1 MTSVSSISIGA
12 RMAGGAGAAARH
24 GMNEAIA
31 RLSTGKRGMYG
42 GDASGMTTAYD
53 LKAKGMSYGAAAR
66 NIESGISV
74 AQTMESALLEIANL
88 AVRLREL
95 AIQADNEAI
104 LSDNDEAALNKEA
117 EAICDT
123 IDAIV
128 TQTKFNGVAILS
140 SADVT
145 LAIGCADADATTTN
159 VKVSGM
165 TSVSGVSSA
174 AGAETTADTT
184 IGEVGTNLGL
194 VAASM
199 TALKARQGVAYST
212 SANLLAASS
221 RVMDTDFAAS
231 SANLSKFA
239 ILNQSA
245 MAMVAQANQAQS
257 AILAV
262 LQ

>member
-1 MTSVSSISIGA
+1 
-12 RMAGGAGAAARH
+12 
-24 GMNEAIA
+24 
-31 RLSTGKRGMYG
+31 
-42 GDASGMTTAYD
+42 
-53 LKAKGMSYGAAAR
+53 
-66 NIESGISV
+66 
-74 AQTMESALLEIANL
+74 MESALLEIANL

-95 AIQADNEAI
+95 AIQADNADI

-117 EAICDT
+117 AAICDT

-128 TQTKFNGVAILS
+128 SQTKFNGVAMLS
-140 SADVT
+140 ASDVT
-145 LAIGCADADATTTN
+145 IAIGCADADATTTN
-159 VKVSGM
+159 VKVSGL
-165 TSVSGVSSA
+165 TAVSSVSSA